1 MRLNRFKMK
10 VKLNEGCKLF
20 ILSDKGIEEIEI
32 EKVEVIFKEGKP
44 EYNLKGSEKKYLIV
58 QSLNK
63 KFASKKLLEI
73 LIKKRNQNVRRNQ

>member
-1 MRLNRFKMK
+1 MRLNRFKMQI
-10 VKLNEGCKLF
+10 KLNEGCKLF

-32 EKVEVIFKEGKP
+32 EKVGVTFKDKIP
-44 EYNLKGSEKKYLIV
+44 TYFLKGGKGNEIIV

-73 LIKKRNQNVRRNQ
+73 LIKNKKSKC

>member
-1 MRLNRFKMK
+1 MQI
-10 VKLNEGCKLF
+10 KLNEGCKLF
-20 ILSDKGIEEIEI
+20 ILSDKGIEEIDI
-32 EKVEVIFKEGKP
+32 EKVEVKFNQGKP

-73 LIKKRNQNVRRNQ
+73 LIKNKKSKC

>member
-1 MRLNRFKMK
+1 MQI
-10 VKLNEGCKLF
+10 KLNEGCKLF

-32 EKVEVIFKEGKP
+32 EKVEVKFKEGKP
-44 EYNLKGSEKKYLIV
+44 EYNLIGSEKKYLIV

-73 LIKKRNQNVRRNQ
+73 LIKNKKSKE